1 MKERNIQIGIAVF
14 IVLIG
19 ALIYVLFFRPDD
31 PLRTVSKGFRKTC
44 DKYYN
49 NEISEREFQIE
60 LSELQRRADGVE
72 KTIKNQTDHTRAVVL
87 SGDISVLKLSMELG
101 GYAGFLEEYE
111 KIKRKYP

>member
-1 MKERNIQIGIAVF
+1 MKERNIQIGMAAF
-14 IVLIG
+14 IVLFG

-31 PLRTVSKGFRKTC
+31 PLLTVSKGFRKTC
-44 DKYYN
+44 DKYYK

-60 LSELQRRADGVE
+60 LSELQRRAEGVTKITE
-72 KTIKNQTDHTRAVVL
+72 ERIDNTRALIL
-87 SGDISVLKLSMELG
+87 SADISVLKASMLMD